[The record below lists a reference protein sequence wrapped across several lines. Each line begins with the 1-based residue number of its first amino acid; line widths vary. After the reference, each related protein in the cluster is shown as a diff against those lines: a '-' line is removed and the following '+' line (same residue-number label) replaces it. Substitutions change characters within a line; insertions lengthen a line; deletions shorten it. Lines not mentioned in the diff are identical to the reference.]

1 MNNLINT
8 HDEIPVLI
16 KALRHHTGLTQEK
29 LAARLGVTFPTVNRW
44 EQGRTR
50 PSPLAIQRIKEMLAS
65 LGTSGIDFSERIDS
79 SYRPAETEFR
89 FPVYKKEIIY
99 IDTWPTLEIGTD

>member
-1 MNNLINT
+1 MNDLLTT
-8 HDEIPVLI
+8 HDEIPALI
-16 KALRHHTGLTQEK
+16 KALRNHTGLTQEK

-50 PSPLAIQRIKEMLAS
+50 PSPLAIQRIKEMLGS
-65 LGTSGIDFSERIDS
+65 LGTSGMDISERIDS
-79 SYRPAETEFR
+79 SYHSAEAEFR

-99 IDTWPTLEIGTD
+99 FDTWPVLDIGTD

>member
-1 MNNLINT
+1 MNDLVNT
-8 HDEIPVLI
+8 HDEIPILI
-16 KALRHHTGLTQEK
+16 KALRHRTGLTQEK

-65 LGTSGIDFSERIDS
+65 LGTSGIDISERIDS
-79 SYRPAETEFR
+79 SYRPAESEFR
-89 FPVYKKEIIY
+89 FPIYKKEIIY
-99 IDTWPTLEIGTD
+99 IDTWPVLDIGTD